1 MATIE
6 ERVSRVEGGYEH
18 VATKAD
24 LKDLEIRLTRQ
35 MGEMKADLI
44 KWVVGMVLG
53 GMVAA
58 AAIATA
64 VARFLG

>member
-1 MATIE
+1 MASVE
-6 ERVSRVEGGYEH
+6 ERLSRIEGGYEH

-24 LKDLEIRLTRQ
+24 LKDLEIRLTQQ

-44 KWVVGMVLG
+44 KWMVRMVLG

-64 VARFLG
+64 VARLLG

>member
-44 KWVVGMVLG
+44 EWMVGMVLG

-64 VARFLG
+64 VERFLG